1 MEYRYEE
8 EDDMFRLTAYAEDRF
23 ISKPFNSLYRLDMRP
38 DWLLTILDVA
48 RVAGKL
54 PVIRNQPPK
63 HILWFETD
71 DNNNLVR
78 FSHDL

>member
-8 EDDMFRLTAYAEDRF
+8 ASDGFRLTTYAEGMRF
-23 ISKPFNSLYRLDMRP
+23 VKPSIMEGRLDMRP

-48 RVAGKL
+48 KVAGRF

-71 DNNNLVR
+71 DNNNLER
-78 FSHDL
+78 FNHDL